1 MSSAILERS
10 RRCGD
15 PCGSHDTGPVC
26 KSVTNGHYGTDDAT
40 YLYRSYPSHT
50 LLPPTRAHPVLDLGQ
65 NIGDKEERQVFCRYV
80 FQSFVRAEQ
89 REEFD
94 PLRDLPQ
101 CLENSA

>member
-1 MSSAILERS
+1 MSSTILERS

-15 PCGSHDTGPVC
+15 PCGSHDTGPVY
-26 KSVTNGHYGTDDAT
+26 KNVGNGRYGIDDAT
-40 YLYRSYPSHT
+40 YLYGSYPSHA
-50 LLPPTRAHPVLDLGQ
+50 LLSPIRVDPVLDLSQ
-65 NIGDKEERQVFCRYV
+65 NIRDEEERKVLCRYV
-80 FQSFVRAEQ
+80 FQSFIWTEQ